1 MFNRSKTS
9 DEALTQKILEANR
22 DLEKFKLAVEGAS
35 DHIVITDADGKI
47 IYANRAAEE
56 TTGYTKEEMLGNR
69 PSLWGKQMPEPFY
82 RKMWHVIKEEKRPFQ
97 GELTNKKK
105 NGSLYVA
112 EMRIAPLFD
121 EHKALYGFVAIE
133 RDITKQK
140 EVEKSKTEFVS
151 IASHQLRTPLTI
163 IKWYAEMLST
173 QEDEKLSKK
182 QERYLNEITRASMRM
197 IELVNSLLNVSRI
210 DLGTFLIEPE
220 PLNFTR
226 ELDDAIQDLV
236 PQIKQKKISLVKNI
250 PEDLPV
256 IEADRKL
263 LRMIFQNLLT
273 NAIAYTPEEGT
284 ITATITRKE
293 KEKEIIIMIAD
304 TGIGIPLQQQPK
316 IFQKFFRADNAQ
328 TKEPGGNGLGL
339 YIVRSIVQNV
349 GGRIWFTSEEN
360 AGTAFYVALPL
371 SGMKKREGSRT
382 LSA

>member
-1 MFNRSKTS
+1 MFKRSKTS
-9 DEALTQKILEANR
+9 DKALTQKILEANR

-69 PSLWGKQMPEPFY
+69 PSLWGKQMPEAFY
-82 RKMWHVIKEEKRPFQ
+82 RQMWHTIKEEQQPFQ

-133 RDITKQK
+133 RDVTKQR
-140 EVEKSKTEFVS
+140 EIEKSKTEFVS

-182 QERYLNEITRASMRM
+182 QERYLNEITQASMRM

-226 ELDDAIQDLV
+226 ELDDTMQELA
-236 PQIKQKKISLVKNI
+236 PQIKQKRISLIKNI
-250 PEDLPV
+250 EKDLPV
-256 IEADRKL
+256 INADRKL
-263 LRMIFQNLLT
+263 LRIILQNLLV
-273 NAIAYTPEEGT
+273 NAVTYTPEGGT
-284 ITATITRKE
+284 VTATIARE
-293 KEKEIIIMIAD
+293 KNEVIITVAD

-360 AGTAFYVALPL
+360 VGTTFCVALPL